1 MSVYSLGHFFNWIFA
16 VFLRFYSFQ
25 TLSPFFSLFYAT
37 AANPYSNHHPIDE
50 SVLSFSS
57 VNNRDNRIVHV
68 TLSTRLKG
76 SRIRKRKEVSG
87 IAITGFT
94 SRVFFFFFF
103 SFSRNLNTL
112 GVLRCVQ
119 REEISPIEKISSKR
133 IVVEQSRQFERSTR
147 KLVGQRKSR
156 KEKEPDKC
164 IAEHSPSTRQF
175 RKEAFEKRREKGKE
189 IIVHYFVCN
198 LCTCYHLST
207 QSNEPFDRN
216 KKEEKEKK
224 NLRSTWNFW
233 SKKKKKLTFL

>member
-50 SVLSFSS
+50 SILSFSS

-68 TLSTRLKG
+68 TPSTRLKV
-76 SRIRKRKEVSG
+76 VSG
-87 IAITGFT
+87 KGKKY
-94 SRVFFFFFF
+94 RVSLLPVSLPAFFFFFF

-119 REEISPIEKISSKR
+119 REEISPNEKISSKR

-147 KLVGQRKSR
+147 KLVGKRKSR

-216 KKEEKEKK
+216 KKEKKEKK
-224 NLRSTWNFW
+224 IYDQRGTFDQ
-233 SKKKKKLTFL
+233 KKKKKLTFL

>member
-68 TLSTRLKG
+68 TPSTRLKG

-94 SRVFFFFFF
+94 SRVFFFFFLV
-103 SFSRNLNTL
+103 SLAISILLASCVVCSGKRSRRL
-112 GVLRCVQ
+112 
-119 REEISPIEKISSKR
+119 
-133 IVVEQSRQFERSTR
+133 
-147 KLVGQRKSR
+147 
-156 KEKEPDKC
+156 
-164 IAEHSPSTRQF
+164 
-175 RKEAFEKRREKGKE
+175 
-189 IIVHYFVCN
+189 
-198 LCTCYHLST
+198 
-207 QSNEPFDRN
+207 
-216 KKEEKEKK
+216 KKY
-224 NLRSTWNFW
+224 
-233 SKKKKKLTFL
+233 